1 MSNFIRTG
9 IFLILIYGTGAAA
22 HAAGDPVK
30 GKELFIFCMACHGQN
45 AEGVSALQAPA
56 NAGQDLWYMFR
67 QMINYRAGIRG
78 VHPNDTFGAQMRPMA
93 LTLTDEQAV
102 QDVVAYIGTLD
113 VPNPPATIE
122 GDIEAGKKAYE
133 TCIPCHGA
141 NGEGA
146 KTLDAPRLSKQ
157 YDWYL
162 VSQLNNFK
170 ADIRG
175 THKNDIY
182 GAQMRIMAQMLETD
196 EQIRDVVAYIATLEY
211 IPGEE

>member
-9 IFLILIYGTGAAA
+9 LFLILVYGTGAAA

-67 QMINYRAGIRG
+67 QMNNYRAGIRG

-93 LTLTDEQAV
+93 LMLTAEQAV

-113 VPNPPATIE
+113 TPDPPATIE

-141 NGEGA
+141 YGEGA
-146 KTLDAPRLSKQ
+146 KTLNAPRLSKQ

-162 VSQLNNFK
+162 VSQMNNFK
-170 ADIRG
+170 AAIRG
-175 THKNDIY
+175 THQNDIY

-196 EQIRDVVAYIATLEY
+196 EQVRNVAAYIATLEY
-211 IPGEE
+211 VPGQE